1 MFNLQNRLL
10 TRYPLLWNTRIVWVG
25 SALVLI
31 HLLFFLAGFID
42 FGAASFK
49 ANYSLSSIIS
59 AGMVTFSILCSLVL
73 LVCWLVFYLRN
84 NAYKKFYIIDKYHL
98 SKEFFIITL
107 VLVFAINFFESYKW
121 GGWLKAR
128 TITSKQQLVK
138 EANTV
143 NLAMAFVPT
152 SKSAYFSLVNCNED
166 DPGRDIQ
173 YLENHDYFDSTAYDY
188 NNMNNVIV
196 RRALKNKDAFSYKN
210 YCNEFISLK
219 GYDGFIPAKEWKKT
233 KDRWIDNHETDSIKY
248 ILRQWMAVCN
258 KYQVDQKLDI
268 DELASLVFSDPN
280 YNVTKVFPSNQYN
293 YSTSAYYPNYF
304 QSSDLEWALHFADSC
319 QLGGWHRSDDLE
331 VFTVELYVALCL
343 SILLF
348 SYRLFSRKTFL
359 ISTIGSIV
367 WTILVIL
374 IGVSSELEGIL
385 WTCLL
390 LSASFLGIALLMMR
404 IQSSKALIGALL
416 NWHIYL
422 APFIIM
428 FITILI
434 ETNFE
439 KKHGWFNNDEYVKQT
454 YPVAY
459 WIDHH
464 IGLIFRLNLLLVFLY
479 VTFFFTR
486 LSKKW
491 HIMPEE

>member
-10 TRYPLLWNTRIVWVG
+10 TRYPLLWNTKIVWVG
-25 SALVLI
+25 SFLLII
-31 HLLFFLAGFID
+31 HLLFFLAGFVD

-49 ANYSLSSIIS
+49 VNYSLSSIIS

-84 NAYKKFYIIDKYHL
+84 NAYKSFYIIDKYHL

-107 VLVFAINFFESYKW
+107 VFVFAINFFESYKW

-128 TITSKQQLVK
+128 TITGKEQLVK
-138 EANTV
+138 EANIV

-152 SKSAYFSLVNCNED
+152 TKSAYFSLISCNEN
-166 DPGRDIQ
+166 DPGQNIQ
-173 YLENHDYFDSTAYDY
+173 YQENHDYFDTTAYDY
-188 NNMNNVIV
+188 NNVNNGIV
-196 RRALKNKDAFSYKN
+196 RRALKNKDVFSYKN

-219 GYDGFIPAKEWKKT
+219 GYDGFTSAREWKKT

-248 ILRQWMAVCN
+248 ILRQWMAVCS
-258 KYQVDQKLDI
+258 KYHVNQNLDPG
-268 DELASLVFSDPN
+268 ELASLVFADPN
-280 YNVTKVFPSNQYN
+280 YNVTKVFPNQQYN
-293 YSTSAYYPNYF
+293 YSTSSYYPNYF
-304 QSSDLEWALHFADSC
+304 ESYELESALHFADSC
-319 QLGGWHRSDDLE
+319 QLNSRNRDELE

-348 SYRLFSRKTFL
+348 SYRLFSRRTFL

-367 WTILVIL
+367 WTILVTL
-374 IGVSSELEGIL
+374 IGVSSEGEGIL
-385 WTCLL
+385 GTCLF
-390 LSASFLGIALLMMR
+390 LSAAFLGIGLLMMK
-404 IQSSKALIGALL
+404 IKSSKALTGALL

-422 APFIIM
+422 SPFIIM
-428 FITILI
+428 FIAILI
-434 ETNFE
+434 DMNYE
-439 KKHGWFNNDEYVKQT
+439 KKHEWDNSEFLKQI
-454 YPVAY
+454 YPVGY
-459 WIDHH
+459 WVDHH
-464 IGLIFRLNLLLVFLY
+464 MGLIFRLNLLLVFLY